1 MSTNITVSQNLAV
14 LAQETEPST
23 TGLVLQCI
31 LYGVYALL
39 FPPTIRAILK
49 RRPRSRPWIAL
60 MVTTIMM
67 FIMSSICLLLEVINT
82 MGLFEGILLE
92 TRGAFQD
99 PTAWYSFKGA
109 NDRTLAQAA
118 IFSFEFMIGDGVV
131 VWRGAALWGYSWV
144 CMAIMLLPLLGD
156 LAVYLYFLGCEG
168 QSEWWYIAGTQAKH
182 CNESQRAMFLLS
194 FSTNLIATGFIAAK
208 AWQHR
213 GAFRA
218 RPTSIS
224 GSGKP
229 RRTAAQKVMLLLIE
243 SGFVYLIFWAACSF
257 TYFPFVQGLASPS
270 YFMTNIFNSIRY
282 QVVGLYPTSIVYL
295 VQRERTN
302 WTALE
307 VDESLHFRAAT
318 REKREETTT
327 GITTSGYA
335 PTMSKYEGVESQGET
350 SSSKSPISDTPG
362 LSPISIRAPSGR
374 DLKRGSHV
382 VAASNGS
389 SEGTSTTLSM
399 PGDSPV

>member
-1 MSTNITVSQNLAV
+1 MSTNVTVSQNLAV

-39 FPPTIRAILK
+39 FPPTIRAILE

-67 FIMSSICLLLEVINT
+67 FIMSSVCLLLEVINT

-131 VWRGAALWGYSWV
+131 VWRGAALWGYSWI

-156 LAVYLYFLGCEG
+156 LG

-218 RPTSIS
+218 RPTSMS

-243 SGFVYLIFWAACSF
+243 SGFVYLIFW
-257 TYFPFVQGLASPS
+257 GLASPS

-302 WTALE
+302 WIAPE
-307 VDESLHFRAAT
+307 VDESLHFKAAT
-318 REKREETTT
+318 REKRDETTT
-327 GITTSGYA
+327 GITTSGYV
-335 PTMSKYEGVESQGET
+335 PTMSKYDGVETQGET

-389 SEGTSTTLSM
+389 SEGTSTTLSV